1 MKSRRARGR
10 RLLSLVLLTLLVSL
24 FVCLS
29 GYFIY
34 VAASGAKPKTP
45 QQQQQQGRKRGP
57 ADPQPTELPTPEAIT
72 AFVKSV
78 EDIDDSL
85 AASAAVEFVMEV
97 ASADAPP
104 AGIQPSAV
112 RSMVVG
118 MARTVIVSVATEH
131 LAKFSM
137 KAITALVVQHGSIST
152 AAMRVGAQAGTLL
165 LADTLYRCL
174 ADESYGERRTEATC
188 SDQGYVI
195 ASAILSPTSVY
206 ELAKKGKGLVKS
218 AARPLAV
225 RAARSAS
232 RFAAKA
238 SSVALRLSE
247 KMGTKVAAR
256 VGAVMARFSTRMA
269 AAATRMAA
277 RAAVQA
283 ATMAVRMKV
292 EASLGLGPVG
302 IALIAL
308 ELVFLVVS
316 LTLDMLC
323 VGNFGEDCHV
333 TAEELAKLN
342 NDQMQMMVAA
352 METSSL
358 VDLIFEVDTG
368 GWTGYAEAR
377 AYMRGAYVSKNKAAI
392 ARIFGTDT
400 VAEWFAGL
408 SDSDMLPSEA
418 LAMMTE
424 FKEFVDSQ
432 NNTAIYDAEI
442 RVPCARNGGTMFSGV
457 CTATKATCFAY
468 TDAVESLVGQKGAAF
483 SSAAKFA
490 TIQLSILFTSS
501 IRLAVD
507 LHMASEKKYT
517 DKLIDSVARCI
528 RNVRGR
534 VATFDDAIG
543 AMRAVDA
550 DVAEEIAQIL
560 EPSDWTVVDDSFAAR
575 AEWAHE
581 SAHVRRESFRWV
593 ERVQSSLRYLSP
605 SEARASAN
613 TQGVCI
619 RDPAAAMNLHVCPY
633 IVAETKKSGN
643 LKYVVDKDVP
653 AHAVNWKTG
662 ACTRTSRYCDQY
674 DMQDVNVS
682 NDTLGETLAAGSD
695 VARACSESDDR
706 RAVCTCGKSGGQK
719 VAAFLVGDTIQGYVN
734 KSGLGLGVSGWSNLL

>member
-1 MKSRRARGR
+1 MRGRRVRGR

-24 FVCLS
+24 FVSLS
-29 GYFIY
+29 GYLIY
-34 VAASGAKPKTP
+34 VAVSGAAQKTP
-45 QQQQQQGRKRGP
+45 PQQQQQGRRRAGVE
-57 ADPQPTELPTPEAIT
+57 DPQPTELPTPEKIE
-72 AFVKSV
+72 AFAKSI

-85 AASAAVEFVMEV
+85 AASAAVEFVTEV

-104 AGIQPSAV
+104 AGVQPAAV
-112 RSMVVG
+112 RSMVFG
-118 MARTVIVSVATEH
+118 MARTVIVSVASEH

-152 AAMRVGAQAGTLL
+152 AALRVGAQAGTLL

-174 ADESYGERRTEATC
+174 ADDAYGEQRTEATC

-195 ASAILSPTSVY
+195 ASAILSPSSVY
-206 ELAKKGKGLVKS
+206 ELAKKGKGLVKG
-218 AARPLAV
+218 AARPLAIG
-225 RAARSAS
+225 AARSAS

-238 SSVALRLSE
+238 SSVALRLS
-247 KMGTKVAAR
+247 KTMGTRVGAR

-277 RAAVQA
+277 RAAAQA
-283 ATMAVRMKV
+283 ATMGARMQV
-292 EASLGLGPVG
+292 EASLGPVG
-302 IALIAL
+302 IVIIVL

-333 TAEELAKLN
+333 TAEELAQLN
-342 NDQMQMMVAA
+342 NDQRQMMVAA
-352 METSSL
+352 LETSSL
-358 VDLIFEVDTG
+358 VDLILEVDTG
-368 GWTGYAEAR
+368 GWTGYSEAR

-418 LAMMTE
+418 LAMMTD
-424 FKEFVDSQ
+424 FKDFVDSQ
-432 NNTAIYDAEI
+432 NDTAIYAAEI
-442 RVPCARNGGTMFSGV
+442 LVPCRRNGGTVLSGV

-468 TDAVESLVGQKGAAF
+468 TDAVESLVGKSGAAF

-528 RNVRGR
+528 RSVRGR
-534 VATFDDAIG
+534 VATFEDAIG

-593 ERVQSSLRYLSP
+593 ERVQRSLRYLSP

-613 TQGVCI
+613 TEGVCI

-633 IVAETKKSGN
+633 IVADTKKSGS

-662 ACTRTSRYCDQY
+662 ACTRTARYCEHY
-674 DMQDVNVS
+674 DMHDVSVINE
-682 NDTLGETLAAGSD
+682 TLGETLAAGPD
-695 VARACSESDDR
+695 VSRACSESDDR
-706 RAVCTCGKSGGQK
+706 RAVCTCGKSGAQK
-719 VAAFLVGDTIQGYVN
+719 FGAFFVGDTIQGYVN
-734 KSGLGLGVSGWSNLL
+734 KNGLGLGVSGWANLL